1 MAERAALP
9 CEIGLQYFGKM
20 DAKHFARLWPMPA
33 SKPETKPIQ
42 AKTFEAVLERTAD
55 RLRWVIARIPFD
67 AAKIWGKRGQIKV
80 QGEINGFAFGATLF
94 PDGEGHHFLIVN
106 KKMLAGGRA
115 AAGLTA
121 KFRLQPDTTPRIT
134 VSPPA
139 ELLRELG
146 QSKRL
151 LKFFE
156 SLSPSRRHEIAKW
169 TAQCK
174 TSGARKRRS
183 EQIAEWL
190 METIEAERQL
200 PPIMQLAFRQN
211 PKASQQWNR
220 MSPSHRRAH
229 LFSIFHYR
237 TPEARANRVQ
247 KCVEELL
254 ERAEK
259 AGARKDQD
267 WQ

>member
-1 MAERAALP
+1 
-9 CEIGLQYFGKM
+9 
-20 DAKHFARLWPMPA
+20 MPA
-33 SKPETKPIQ
+33 SKPETKPIP
-42 AKTFEAVLERTAD
+42 AKTFEAALERTSD

-67 AAKIWGKRGQIKV
+67 AAKIWGKRGQLKV
-80 QGEINGFAFGATLF
+80 QGQINGFAFGGTLF
-94 PDGEGHHFLIVN
+94 PDGQGGHFLIVN
-106 KKMLAGGRA
+106 KKMLSGGKT

-121 KFRLQPDTTPRIT
+121 KFLLQPDTTPRIT
-134 VSPPA
+134 VPPPT

-169 TAQCK
+169 IAQCK
-174 TSGARKRRS
+174 TSDARKRRS
-183 EQIAEWL
+183 EQIAERL
-190 METIEAERQL
+190 METMEAEREL

-211 PKASQQWNR
+211 PRAAEQWER

-237 TPEARANRVQ
+237 TPEGRASRVQ

-254 ERAEK
+254 QRAADTREQQQLTLHK
-259 AGARKDQD
+259 ESKSHHG
-267 WQ
+267 

>member
-1 MAERAALP
+1 
-9 CEIGLQYFGKM
+9 
-20 DAKHFARLWPMPA
+20 
-33 SKPETKPIQ
+33 
-42 AKTFEAVLERTAD
+42 VLERTTD

-67 AAKIWGKRGQIKV
+67 AAKTWGKRGQLRIK
-80 QGEINGFAFGATLF
+80 GEINGFAFSSTLF
-94 PDGEGHHFLIVN
+94 PAGEGTHFLIVN
-106 KKMLAGGRA
+106 KKLLAGGKT

-156 SLSPSRRHEIAKW
+156 ALSASRRHEIAKW
-169 TAQCK
+169 IAQCK
-174 TSGARKRRS
+174 TSDARKRRS
-183 EQIAEWL
+183 EQIAERL
-190 METIEAERQL
+190 IETMEAELVL

-211 PKASQQWNR
+211 PKACEEWKR

-237 TPEARANRVQ
+237 EPEARARQLAKAIEQMLGRKPERGN
-247 KCVEELL
+247 EE
-254 ERAEK
+254 
-259 AGARKDQD
+259 GFSDTI
-267 WQ
+267 

>member
-1 MAERAALP
+1 MRASNPKTNPL
-9 CEIGLQYFGKM
+9 K
-20 DAKHFARLWPMPA
+20 AKNF
-33 SKPETKPIQ
+33 ET
-42 AKTFEAVLERTAD
+42 TLERTAD
-55 RLRWVIARIPFD
+55 RLRWVIARIPID
-67 AAKIWGKRGQIKV
+67 AAKIWGKRGQMKV
-80 QGEINGFAFGATLF
+80 QGEINGFAFTATLF
-94 PDGEGHHFLIVN
+94 PDGQGRHFLIVN
-106 KKMLAGGRA
+106 KKMLGGGKT

-169 TAQCK
+169 IAQCK
-174 TSGARKRRS
+174 TSEARTRRS
-183 EQIAEWL
+183 EQIAERL
-190 METIEAERQL
+190 METMEAEREL

-211 PKASQQWNR
+211 PKASEQWER

-237 TPEARANRVQ
+237 TPEGRANRVQ

-254 ERAEK
+254 QRAGK
-259 AGARKDQD
+259 AGADKDQD
-267 WQ
+267 